1 MICVIDLTTRIC
13 LLITNIFLRAIKIKN
28 MNYTN
33 KSTLFF
39 KLWRKE
45 EMQISLEQIKKAWTV
60 IPSCLSLRIVEME
73 QITVPSF
80 VNISDAVE
88 STWGPGLGTS
98 ANIPMFSSYG
108 NFVLTTICPP
118 TFSKQQLV
126 DYQKVRKVFL
136 DHSFQESVGI
146 FRGKPSKGEELS
158 QVTNLL
164 NTLGIRGIRS
174 PD

>member
-1 MICVIDLTTRIC
+1 MVHFC
-13 LLITNIFLRAIKIKN
+13 LAFAFFALLLEVF
-28 MNYTN
+28 
-33 KSTLFF
+33 SFTLSMRDSMRDI
-39 KLWRKE
+39 LPNLEKE
-45 EMQISLEQIKKAWTV
+45 
-60 IPSCLSLRIVEME
+60 
-73 QITVPSF
+73 
-80 VNISDAVE
+80 ISDCDPFLFVSEDPGNRTDHYSSVNNGDVVE
-88 STWGPGLGTS
+88 LTQGPGLGTS